1 MLTENRTRH
10 PPTLPRELH
19 TPVAKAVLDPH
30 LDHQVDHHQASM
42 HHQVDHHRASTHHQV
57 DHHRASMAH
66 PVAALSLQLPR
77 LPSSRLQLTDRF

>member
-19 TPVAKAVLDPH
+19 TLVAKAVLDPH

-42 HHQVDHHRASTHHQV
+42 AHPVDHHQ
-57 DHHRASMAH
+57 ASMVHPVVH
-66 PVAALSLQLPR
+66 PVAPLSLQLPR
-77 LPSSRLQLTDRF
+77 LPSSKSQLTDRF

>member
-42 HHQVDHHRASTHHQV
+42 APPVV
-57 DHHRASMAH
+57 P
-66 PVAALSLQLPR
+66 PVAPLSLQLPR
-77 LPSSRLQLTDRF
+77 LPSSKSQLTDRC

>member
-19 TPVAKAVLDPH
+19 TLVVKAVLDPH

-42 HHQVDHHRASTHHQV
+42 
-57 DHHRASMAH
+57 AH
-66 PVAALSLQLPR
+66 PVAPLSLQLPQ
-77 LPSSRLQLTDRF
+77 LPSSKSQLIDRF